1 MEEKIGFKTRLFS
14 MILRIMTLLFI
25 AVALLI
31 SVEGIFVVLL
41 LFVLVVPFENCFLDT
56 KGRKYVAL
64 TSIQT

>member
-41 LFVLVVPFENCFLDT
+41 LFVLVVPFEKLFE
-56 KGRKYVAL
+56 KAFRAL
-64 TSIQT
+64 NLILWHV